1 VKTTVSITDLNYF
14 KAVSNIKR
22 EDFGDKYLGNT
33 LLVVRKLYRE
43 DILVEIDA
51 IAALD

>member
-1 VKTTVSITDLNYF
+1 VITDLNYF
-14 KAVSNIKR
+14 KAVSEVRR
-22 EDFGDKYLGNT
+22 EDFGDKYPGST

-51 IAALD
+51 IIALD